1 MESPVLPE
9 PSRIA
14 EFGFPQERSNMTVR
28 PQVQQA
34 SKAQEIELK

>member
-34 SKAQEIELK
+34 PKTNKSN